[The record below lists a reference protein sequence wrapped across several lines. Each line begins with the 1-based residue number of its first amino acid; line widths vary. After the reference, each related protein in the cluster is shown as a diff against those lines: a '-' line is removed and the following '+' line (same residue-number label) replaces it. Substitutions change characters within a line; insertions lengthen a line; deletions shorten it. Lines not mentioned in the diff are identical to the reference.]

1 VSRTRALHQRVW
13 DTMRSP
19 GAWRSAAPCLAVL
32 AAVLLANLL
41 YISGA
46 VISSPLVTRAHVDLS
61 VSAGFAP
68 ANYTLDPNDG
78 FSTQAL
84 GVGAARQLLGGQMPW
99 WNPLAGMGAP
109 LVAGMQSA
117 ALFPGTLVQAL
128 PGGTLLLRL
137 LLEVL
142 AGCSSVM
149 VLRHLG
155 VRRIVAGIGGVLFAL
170 NGALAWFHHA
180 AATPIAFLPMLI
192 WGLERA
198 HHATLA
204 GKRGGYLTLAAALAL
219 SLYAGFPETAY
230 LSGLLA
236 GVWFGWRT
244 WTSRGHR
251 RLLVL
256 KTAAGVSLG
265 LLLSAPAVGPFLAYV
280 ADGADIGGHVDVF
293 ANRGLPWGS
302 LGNIVTPYAY
312 GPLGAFFGTEVGGR
326 HLYQVWAD
334 IGGYTTISVVVLAA
348 AGLWCK
354 EHRGLRIAL
363 AAWILI
369 SLGKT
374 FALPVVSTLA
384 NLIPGIKLAAFYRY
398 AYATWI
404 FALIIL
410 AMLALEDLAK
420 RRLTRAP
427 VIVAGTFGALGLLV
441 CWRQA
446 EELVARNT
454 DTRMQL
460 TSAVSYGYGA
470 ASVAVLVL
478 LLLWGLA
485 RKPRLAVVLIG
496 LALGTEAIA
505 FATIPTLSSPRS
517 WQPDTQLVAFLQE
530 QGAAA
535 ESGSSL
541 GRIYSLTDRLDPN
554 YGTYYG
560 VAQLN
565 VNDLPV
571 PQLWAA
577 YVTKRL
583 DPAASPGNF
592 YLYDLSPTSVER
604 TQRAFIDNVQ
614 GFRDAA
620 VRWVITA
627 PEDLSPGLAHV
638 LQPVLTTPT
647 ATVSELRGARSYVS
661 TTTGPSCTVESISR
675 TQHVVT
681 CPEATTLVRRELAL
695 PGWSASVD
703 GQPAHVAPYDTY
715 FQAVDVP
722 AGTHSVRFT
731 YMPAGG
737 IAGLT
742 MFGLGLLLTSASV
755 VSRTLGRRR
764 PPAATN
770 IRKVRPRLPPIQS

>member
-1 VSRTRALHQRVW
+1 MSRSVSLHRRVR
-13 DTMRSP
+13 DAVRSP
-19 GAWRSAAPCLAVL
+19 EVWRSAAPYLAVI
-32 AAVLLANLL
+32 AAVVLANLL

-46 VISSPLVTRAHVDLS
+46 VISDPLVTRAHVDLS

-78 FSTQAL
+78 YTTQAL
-84 GVGAARQLLGGQMPW
+84 GVGAARQALHGQVPW

-117 ALFPGTLVQAL
+117 ALFPGTLLQAV
-128 PGGTLLLRL
+128 PGGMLLLRL

-142 AGCSSVM
+142 AGCAVVK

-155 VRRIVAGIGGVLFAL
+155 AQRYVAGIGGVLFAM

-180 AATPIAFLPMLI
+180 TATPIAFLPVLI

-198 HHATLA
+198 HRAARA
-204 GKRGGYLTLAAALAL
+204 GRRGGYLTIAVAMAL

-236 GVWFGWRT
+236 GVWFAWRT

-251 RLLVL
+251 RALAL
-256 KTAAGVSLG
+256 KTATGVSLG

-280 ADGADIGGHVDVF
+280 AHGADIGGHADVF

-334 IGGYTTISVVVLAA
+334 IGGYTTIAVVVLAA
-348 AGLWCK
+348 IGLWGK
-354 EHRGLRIAL
+354 RHRGLRIAL

-374 FALPVVSTLA
+374 FALPVVSTLV
-384 NLIPGIKLAAFYRY
+384 NLLPGIKLAAFYRY

-410 AMLALEDLAK
+410 AMLALDDLA
-420 RRLTRAP
+420 RTRLSRAP
-427 VIVAGTFGALGLLV
+427 VVVAGALGTVGLLV

-446 EELVARNT
+446 EDLVALNT

-470 ASVAVLVL
+470 ASVVVLVL
-478 LLLWGLA
+478 LLLWGLG

-505 FATIPTLSSPRS
+505 FAAIPALSSPRS
-517 WQPDTQLVAFLQE
+517 WQPDTQLVAFLQR
-530 QGAAA
+530 QGAAS
-535 ESGSSL
+535 ENGGSL

-577 YVTKRL
+577 YVKKRL
-583 DPAASPGNF
+583 DPGASPANF
-592 YLYDLSPTSVER
+592 YLYDLSPASVER

-620 VRWVITA
+620 VKWVITA
-627 PEDLSPGLAHV
+627 PGDLSPALAQL

-661 TTTGPSCTVESISR
+661 TTGSSCSVESTSR
-675 TQHVVT
+675 TEHVVT
-681 CPEATTLVRRELAL
+681 CPEAATLVRRELAL

-703 GQPAHVAPYDTY
+703 GQPSRVAPYDTY
-715 FQAVDVP
+715 FQAVGVP
-722 AGTHSVRFT
+722 AGRHTIRFT
-731 YMPAGG
+731 YVPAG
-737 IAGLT
+737 AGPGLA
-742 MFGLGLLLTSASV
+742 MFGLGVLLTLASV
-755 VSRTLGRRR
+755 VSRAAGRRR
-764 PPAATN
+764 RQRGVKPRRGPAKIDALQ
-770 IRKVRPRLPPIQS
+770 P